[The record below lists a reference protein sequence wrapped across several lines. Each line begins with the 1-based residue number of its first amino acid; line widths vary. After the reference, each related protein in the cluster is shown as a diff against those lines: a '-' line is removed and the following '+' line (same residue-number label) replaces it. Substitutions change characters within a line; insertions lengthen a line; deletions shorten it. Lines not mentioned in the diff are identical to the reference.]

1 MNLSPSRFFSRTFRK
16 AQAQKNFTG
25 GFLERIKMKVRTGE
39 KALVSL
45 GIMLIGFVIT
55 LFSSNSSVI
64 ILLQNGFEAGLVG
77 GLADWFAVSALFRH
91 PMGIPIPHTALLP
104 RNRERITTSLVSIVE
119 NDLLSKESVIN
130 RIRKINFTK
139 RMLEMCRN
147 NIFSNQVKLAVVNI
161 ANRIKDS
168 ISITE
173 MTVYFNNTISEYI
186 NSIDTKKVLEQL
198 INQVIENNYDD
209 RILDV
214 LIENVEEVIKRE
226 DVKKEIATTSVN
238 TAKKIPKKGMLQF
251 TLNTVTGIIGEDKIG
266 SKVQEFILLILKEL
280 KDKNNP
286 SRIMVM
292 NSIRDNIIKF
302 SEDDSVIEKLNDY
315 KKDIINN
322 DKINDLSLQI
332 LQRLEARISGFIND
346 DTIVEEKILPVLD
359 KLIDDVSK
367 EDDLVEKVDQY
378 IRLQISDFINRNHE
392 KIGVLV
398 KENIEKLDTETLI
411 DLIEDKVGDD
421 LQWIRING
429 AVCGFL
435 IGLVLG
441 GIKLMVR

>member
-1 MNLSPSRFFSRTFRK
+1 
-16 AQAQKNFTG
+16 
-25 GFLERIKMKVRTGE
+25 MKVRTGE
-39 KALVSL
+39 KALASL
-45 GIMLIGFVIT
+45 VIMLIGFIIT
-55 LFSSNSSVI
+55 LFSSNSSII

-119 NDLLSKESVIN
+119 NDLLNKESVIN
-130 RIRKINFTK
+130 RISKISFTK
-139 RMLEMCRN
+139 KVLEMSRN
-147 NIFSNQVKLAVVNI
+147 HVYSSQVKLAVVNI
-161 ANRIKDS
+161 SNRIKNS

-173 MTVYFNNTISEYI
+173 MAIYFNTTISEYI
-186 NSIDTKKVLEQL
+186 NSIDTKKVLEDL
-198 INQVIENNYDD
+198 INQIFNNNYDD
-209 RILDV
+209 KIFDV
-214 LIENVEEVIKRE
+214 LIDNVEDVIKRE
-226 DVKKEIATTSVN
+226 DVKKEIAITSVN
-238 TAKKIPKKGMLQF
+238 TAKKMPKKGMLQF
-251 TLNTVTGIIGEDKIG
+251 TLSKVTDIIGEDKVG
-266 SKVQEFILLILKEL
+266 SKVQEFILLMLKEL
-280 KDKNNP
+280 KYKDNP

-292 NSIRDNIIKF
+292 KSIRDNIIKI
-302 SEDDSVIEKLNDY
+302 SEDKSVIEKLNQY
-315 KKDIINN
+315 KVDISNN
-322 DKINDLSLQI
+322 DKINDFLLKILQSLEIQI
-332 LQRLEARISGFIND
+332 LDFIND
-346 DTIVEEKILPVLD
+346 DKIVEEKILPVLE
-359 KLIDDVSK
+359 KLINDMSK
-367 EDDLVEKVDQY
+367 EDELVENIDQY
-378 IRLQISDFINRNHE
+378 IRSQISNYINKNHE